1 MIYLAAPYSHENPE
15 IETERNRIIDNV
27 TMNLVMMGF
36 VVYSPITHGCAL
48 VRSAILDDTEIGTD
62 WKAWERHCLGMLEKA
77 DSMMILALEGWAK
90 SKGIDAEIDY
100 CNENQIPVTILTELD
115 IAKLIAKGGNL

>member
-27 TMNLVMMGF
+27 TMNLVIMGF

-48 VRSAILDDTEIGTD
+48 VRSGILDDTEIGTD
-62 WKAWERHCLGMLEKA
+62 WKAWKHHCLGMLEKA
-77 DSMMILALEGWAK
+77 DSMMILALEGWAE

-100 CNENQIPVTILTELD
+100 CNKNQIPVTILTELD
-115 IAKLIAKGGNL
+115 ISKLIAKGGNL